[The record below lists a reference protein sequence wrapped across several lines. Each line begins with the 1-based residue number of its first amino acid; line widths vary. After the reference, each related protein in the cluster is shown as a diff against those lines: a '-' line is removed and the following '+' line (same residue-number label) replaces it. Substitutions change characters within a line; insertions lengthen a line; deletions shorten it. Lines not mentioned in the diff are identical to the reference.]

1 MKVGNVEVEQ
11 KLGRVRFSDLLVE
24 MPDVVRGDVVRG
36 WDKFFPVMKGEREL
50 YKDTLIE
57 VGVQHKINLKDI
69 ISLNNKFKVDP
80 AMQLLFSDFDFFKV
94 ALVADFSPKRGLK
107 FVRGW
112 LRINLYNQA
121 NGQPIVY
128 SIAPLKIDDK
138 IKKTKKF
145 GIAPD
150 LKLFDIELNPGVEY
164 ISEISCEEIHPQ
176 IIGHYSA
183 ESWATWDY
191 RTTDR
196 TKEIVGTQI
205 MELIIKQPVNI
216 VSKAQIEIEGRLDWR
231 NISARFKGLFLKG
244 ELKPDPSSPDF
255 ETFTIP

>member
-11 KLGRVRFSDLLVE
+11 KLGTVRFSDLLVE
-24 MPDVVRGDVVRG
+24 MPDVVYRG
-36 WDKFFPVMKGEREL
+36 WDNFFPVMRGEREL
-50 YKDTLIE
+50 YQDRLIE

-69 ISLNNKFKVDP
+69 VSLNNKFEVDP
-80 AMQLLFSDFDFFKV
+80 AIQLLFGDFDFFKV
-94 ALVADFSPKRGLK
+94 ALVADFSPKQRLK
-107 FVRGW
+107 FVRGK
-112 LRINLYNQA
+112 LRIELSNQA

-128 SIAPLKIDDK
+128 SIAPLKIDDQ

-145 GIAPD
+145 GVAPS
-150 LKLFDIELNPGVEY
+150 LKLFDIELDPGVEY
-164 ISEISCEEIHPQ
+164 VSETSCEAIHPQ

-183 ESWATWDY
+183 ESWAEWDY
-191 RTTDR
+191 MTTDK

-216 VSKAQIEIEGRLDWR
+216 VSKAQVQIEGKLDWR
-231 NISARFKGLFLKG
+231 NISARLKGYFLKG
-244 ELKPDPSSPDF
+244 EFKPDSPSPDF

>member
-1 MKVGNVEVEQ
+1 MKVGTVEVEQ
-11 KLGRVRFSDLLVE
+11 KLGTVRFSDLLVE
-24 MPDVVRGDVVRG
+24 MPDVVYRG
-36 WDKFFPVMKGEREL
+36 WDKFFPVMRGEREL
-50 YKDTLIE
+50 YQDTLIE

-69 ISLNNKFKVDP
+69 VSLNNKFKVDS
-80 AMQLLFSDFDFFKV
+80 AIQSLFGAFDFFKV
-94 ALVADFSPKRGLK
+94 ALVADFSPKRELK
-107 FVRGW
+107 FVRGR

-128 SIAPLKIDDK
+128 SIAPLKINDQ

-145 GIAPD
+145 GVAPD
-150 LKLFDIELNPGVEY
+150 LKLFEIELNPGIEC
-164 ISEISCEEIHPQ
+164 ISETSCEEMHPQ

-183 ESWATWDY
+183 QSWAAWDY

-216 VSKAQIEIEGRLDWR
+216 VSKAQVEIEGRLDWR
-231 NISARFKGLFLKG
+231 NISARFKGFLKK
-244 ELKPDPSSPDF
+244 ELKPDSPSPDF

>member
-11 KLGRVRFSDLLVE
+11 KLGTVRFSDLLVE
-24 MPDVVRGDVVRG
+24 MPDVVYRG
-36 WDKFFPVMKGEREL
+36 WDKFFPVMRGKRML
-50 YKDTLIE
+50 YQDTLIE

-69 ISLNNKFKVDP
+69 ISLNNKFNVDP
-80 AMQLLFSDFDFFKV
+80 TMQSLFGNFDFFKV
-94 ALVADFSPKRGLK
+94 ALVADFSPKRELK
-107 FVRGW
+107 FVRGR

-128 SIAPLKIDDK
+128 SIAPLKIDDQ
-138 IKKTKKF
+138 IKRTKRF
-145 GIAPD
+145 GVAPD
-150 LKLFDIELNPGVEY
+150 LKLFDIELNPGIEY
-164 ISEISCEEIHPQ
+164 ISETSCDEIHPQ

-183 ESWATWDY
+183 KSRAEWDY

-216 VSKAQIEIEGRLDWR
+216 VSKAQVEIEGRLDWR
-231 NISARFKGLFLKG
+231 KMSARFKGIFKG
-244 ELKPDPSSPDF
+244 EFKPDPPSPDF